1 MPKLVKPLTTTEI
14 TKSKPKDKDYSLSD
28 GHGLFL
34 FVRVTGS
41 KIWRFQYYKPITKK
55 RTIISLGSYPELS
68 IADARGKRDEYRGL
82 LAKNID
88 PQEHNLIIEQEAL
101 QEKENLFSTL
111 AEKWFEFKH
120 HEVKAGNLKQ
130 VTYDDIVDRVTRHLL
145 PHFGHMEL
153 KNISAPL
160 ARNKLKYLEKEGKL
174 DTLHRVIGYMSKIM
188 TLGVNI
194 GLLHSNPIAN
204 LSEGF
209 LRPIAENNP
218 TIPPEKLSEF
228 FAALQSSKMSLEVRC
243 AIELLLLTATRVGAL
258 TQMEWSEIN
267 FDEKL
272 WYIPKNKMKGRVG
285 KVQDFIAPLS
295 KQALAVLAVMK
306 KLTGNQKYVFTGFKN
321 SNEPMNKE
329 TPNKAIKRMGYQN
342 TLTAHGLRS
351 IFSTAMNDAEFNPEI
366 IEVCLAHFEYSSV
379 RGAYN
384 KAKYLTQRIEYMQW
398 WGDFVEERARE
409 SAAMCLTVD

>member
-1 MPKLVKPLTTTEI
+1 MVSTHSHPKVAA
-14 TKSKPKDKDYSLSD
+14 S
-28 GHGLFL
+28 
-34 FVRVTGS
+34 R
-41 KIWRFQYYKPITKK
+41 
-55 RTIISLGSYPELS
+55 
-68 IADARGKRDEYRGL
+68 
-82 LAKNID
+82 
-88 PQEHNLIIEQEAL
+88 
-101 QEKENLFSTL
+101 
-111 AEKWFEFKH
+111 
-120 HEVKAGNLKQ
+120 
-130 VTYDDIVDRVTRHLL
+130 IVS
-145 PHFGHMEL
+145 G
-153 KNISAPL
+153 A
-160 ARNKLKYLEKEGKL
+160 Y
-174 DTLHRVIGYMSKIM
+174 
-188 TLGVNI
+188 
-194 GLLHSNPIAN
+194 
-204 LSEGF
+204 F
-209 LRPIAENNP
+209 LRCFN
-218 TIPPEKLSEF
+218 TQPPEGGC
-228 FAALQSSKMSLEVRC
+228 SSKMSLEVRC

-295 KQALAVLAVMK
+295 KQALAVIAVMK
-306 KLTGNQKYVFTGFKN
+306 KLTGNKKYVFTGFKN

-379 RGAYN
+379 RGTYN

-409 SAAMCLTVD
+409 SAAMCLTSD